1 VGQLDNRVSLITGAG
16 RGQGRSHALALASH
30 GSDVILVDIA
40 QQVES
45 VEYPMPGRRDLDQT
59 AADVRRL
66 GRRAHVVQADVRSQV
81 AMDDAVQQGLAE
93 FGQIDILVANA
104 GIFSMAPFWE
114 LSEQQW
120 DDVLGINLTGVW
132 KSVKSVAPHM
142 IERRSGSIIMTSSVN
157 GFEAGA
163 SWAHYVAAKHG
174 VIGLMKSVALE
185 LAPYGIRCN
194 AICPGAID
202 TGMTNW
208 QGAYNMIAG
217 NDRGTRDDYITS
229 TRSFTALA
237 GFSALP
243 PEIVAQ
249 AVVWLVSD
257 EASAI
262 TGIALP
268 IDAGHLVLP
277 GRNTSPVEAPPGGP
291 G

>member
-1 VGQLDNRVSLITGAG
+1 
-16 RGQGRSHALALASH
+16 
-30 GSDVILVDIA
+30 
-40 QQVES
+40 
-45 VEYPMPGRRDLDQT
+45 
-59 AADVRRL
+59 
-66 GRRAHVVQADVRSQV
+66 
-81 AMDDAVQQGLAE
+81 
-93 FGQIDILVANA
+93 
-104 GIFSMAPFWE
+104 
-114 LSEQQW
+114 
-120 DDVLGINLTGVW
+120 
-132 KSVKSVAPHM
+132 M

-249 AVVWLVSD
+249 AVVGLVSD

-277 GRNTSPVEAPPGGP
+277 RRNTSPFAAPPGGP
-291 G
+291 DQ